1 MRKLTRESLLSLE
14 QYALER
20 DDFRAKVMAHKK
32 ARRVAVGPHAT
43 LYFED
48 ALTMQYQVQE
58 MLRIERIFESDQIQ
72 DELDAYNPLVPD
84 GTNLKATLMIEYPD
98 VAERRVAL
106 EQLLGI
112 ERTLW
117 LQVGT
122 LERVTAVANE
132 DLERETDEKTSAVH
146 FVRFELTRS
155 MIDAF
160 SSYQNVH
167 IGIDHPAYRHESRL
181 EDISRAALSADLD
194 DQADETTP

>member
-20 DDFRAKVMAHKK
+20 DAFRTKVMAHKK

-58 MLRIERIFESDQIQ
+58 MLRIERIFESNQIQ

-84 GTNLKATLMIEYPD
+84 GTSLKATLMIEYPD

-106 EQLLGI
+106 ERLLGSDL
-112 ERTLW
+112 TLW
-117 LQVGT
+117 LLGGS
-122 LERVTAVANE
+122 LERVAAVANE

-160 SSYQNVH
+160 SSCQNVH

-194 DQADETTP
+194 DQSDETSS